1 METLR
6 KNTKH
11 CSVGEYDFDVAI
23 NRQIVLH
30 GFKQFP
36 NLWKVVA
43 RNSKYSGNV
52 DALEDISAFTDL
64 LEANDIIEEVTPKY
78 VAYVLP
84 KMLELA
90 GEKIDLDAFY
100 KYIVDNE
107 VDDEFHYAIFQFAML
122 GFTDDRS
129 EKRAKVK
136 MSLK

>member
-23 NRQIVLH
+23 NRQIVLD

-90 GEKIDLDAFY
+90 GEKIDLDAFH

-107 VDDEFHYAIFQFAML
+107 VDDEFNDAIFQFAML
-122 GFTDDRS
+122 GFTADRS

>member
-23 NRQIVLH
+23 NRQIVLD

-43 RNSKYSGNV
+43 RNSKYSVNV
-52 DALEDISAFTDL
+52 EALEDISAFTDL
-64 LEANDIIEEVTPKY
+64 VEANDIIEEVTPKY

-90 GEKIDLDAFY
+90 GEKVDLDAFY

-107 VDDEFHYAIFQFAML
+107 VDDEFNDAIFQFAML
-122 GFTDDRS
+122 GFTADRS
-129 EKRAKVK
+129 EKKAKVK

>member
-23 NRQIVLH
+23 NRQIVLD

-43 RNSKYSGNV
+43 RNSKYGVNADS
-52 DALEDISAFTDL
+52 LEDISALSDL

-90 GEKIDLDAFY
+90 GEKVDLDAFY

-107 VDDEFHYAIFQFAML
+107 VDDEFNDAIFQFAML
-122 GFTDDRS
+122 GFTADRS
-129 EKRAKVK
+129 EKKAKVK

>member
-23 NRQIVLH
+23 NRQIVLD
-30 GFKQFP
+30 GFKKFP
-36 NLWKVVA
+36 SLWKVVA
-43 RNSKYSGNV
+43 RNSKYSVNV

-90 GEKIDLDAFY
+90 GEKIDLDAFH

-107 VDDEFHYAIFQFAML
+107 VDDEFNDAIFQFAML
-122 GFTDDRS
+122 GFTADRS

>member
-23 NRQIVLH
+23 NRQIVLD

-90 GEKIDLDAFY
+90 GEKIDLDAFH

-107 VDDEFHYAIFQFAML
+107 VDDEFNDAIFQFAML
-122 GFTDDRS
+122 GFTADRS
-129 EKRAKVK
+129 EKKAKVK

>member
-23 NRQIVLH
+23 NRQIVLD

-43 RNSKYSGNV
+43 RNSKYGVNADS
-52 DALEDISAFTDL
+52 LEDISALSDL

-90 GEKIDLDAFY
+90 GEKVDLDAFY
-100 KYIVDNE
+100 KYIVDND
-107 VDDEFHYAIFQFAML
+107 VDDEFNDAIFQFAML
-122 GFTDDRS
+122 GFTADRS
-129 EKRAKVK
+129 EKKAKVK

>member
-23 NRQIVLH
+23 NRQIVLD

-36 NLWKVVA
+36 ILWKVVA
-43 RNSKYSGNV
+43 RNSKYSVNV

-90 GEKIDLDAFY
+90 GEKIDLDAFH

-107 VDDEFHYAIFQFAML
+107 VDDEFNDAIFQFAML
-122 GFTDDRS
+122 GFTADRS

>member
-23 NRQIVLH
+23 NRQIVLD

-36 NLWKVVA
+36 RLWKVVA
-43 RNSKYSGNV
+43 RNSKYGGNV
-52 DALEDISAFTDL
+52 DALEDISALTDL

-90 GEKIDLDAFY
+90 GEKVDLDAFY

-107 VDDEFHYAIFQFAML
+107 VDDEFNDAIFQFAML
-122 GFTDDRS
+122 GFTADRS
-129 EKRAKVK
+129 VKRAKVK

>member
-23 NRQIVLH
+23 NRQIVLD

-36 NLWKVVA
+36 SLWKVVA
-43 RNSKYSGNV
+43 RNSKYAVNA

-90 GEKIDLDAFY
+90 GEKVDLDAFY

-107 VDDEFHYAIFQFAML
+107 VDDEFNDAIFQFAML

>member
-23 NRQIVLH
+23 NRQIVLD

-36 NLWKVVA
+36 ILWKVVA
-43 RNSKYSGNV
+43 RNSKYSVNV

-90 GEKIDLDAFY
+90 GEKVDLDAFH

-107 VDDEFHYAIFQFAML
+107 VDDEFNDAIFQFAML
-122 GFTDDRS
+122 GFTADRS

>member
-23 NRQIVLH
+23 NRQIVLD

-36 NLWKVVA
+36 NLWTVVA

-107 VDDEFHYAIFQFAML
+107 VDDEFNYAIFQFAML

>member
-23 NRQIVLH
+23 NRQIVLD

-36 NLWKVVA
+36 RLWKVVA
-43 RNSKYSGNV
+43 RNSKYSVNV

-90 GEKIDLDAFY
+90 GEKVDLDAFY

-107 VDDEFHYAIFQFAML
+107 VDDEFNDAIFQFAML
-122 GFTDDRS
+122 GFTADRS

>member
-23 NRQIVLH
+23 NRQIVLD

-36 NLWKVVA
+36 SLWKVVV
-43 RNSKYSGNV
+43 RNSKYGGNV

-64 LEANDIIEEVTPKY
+64 MDANDIIEEVTPKY

-90 GEKIDLDAFY
+90 GEKIDLDAFH

-107 VDDEFHYAIFQFAML
+107 VDDEFNDAIFQFAML
-122 GFTDDRS
+122 GFTADRS

>member
-23 NRQIVLH
+23 NRQIVLD

-52 DALEDISAFTDL
+52 DALEAISAFTDL

-107 VDDEFHYAIFQFAML
+107 VDDEFNYAIFQFAML

>member
-23 NRQIVLH
+23 NRQIVLD

-90 GEKIDLDAFY
+90 GEKVDLDAFY

-107 VDDEFHYAIFQFAML
+107 VDDEFNDAIFQFAML

-129 EKRAKVK
+129 EKKAKVK

>member
-23 NRQIVLH
+23 NRQIVLD

-107 VDDEFHYAIFQFAML
+107 VDDEFNYAIFQFAML
-122 GFTDDRS
+122 GFIADRS
-129 EKRAKVK
+129 EKKAKVK

>member
-23 NRQIVLH
+23 NRQIVLD

-36 NLWKVVA
+36 ALWKVVA
-43 RNSKYSGNV
+43 RNSKYGVNV
-52 DALEDISAFTDL
+52 ESLEDISALSDL

-90 GEKIDLDAFY
+90 GENVDLDAFY
-100 KYIVDNE
+100 KYIVDND
-107 VDDEFHYAIFQFAML
+107 VDDEFNDAIFQFAML
-122 GFTDDRS
+122 GFTADRS
-129 EKRAKVK
+129 EKKAKVK

>member
-23 NRQIVLH
+23 NRQIVLD

-43 RNSKYSGNV
+43 RNSKYGVNADS
-52 DALEDISAFTDL
+52 LEDISALSDL

-90 GEKIDLDAFY
+90 GENVDLDAFY

-107 VDDEFHYAIFQFAML
+107 VDDEFNDAIFQFAML
-122 GFTDDRS
+122 GFTADRS
-129 EKRAKVK
+129 EKKAKVK

>member
-23 NRQIVLH
+23 NRQIVLD

-90 GEKIDLDAFY
+90 GEKIDLDAFH
-100 KYIVDNE
+100 KYIVDND
-107 VDDEFHYAIFQFAML
+107 VDDEFNDAIFQFAML
-122 GFTDDRS
+122 GFTADRS

>member
-23 NRQIVLH
+23 NRQIVLD

-36 NLWKVVA
+36 ILWKVVA
-43 RNSKYSGNV
+43 RNSKYSVNA

-90 GEKIDLDAFY
+90 GEKVDLDAFY

-107 VDDEFHYAIFQFAML
+107 VDDEFNDAIFQFAML
-122 GFTDDRS
+122 GFTADRS
-129 EKRAKVK
+129 EKKAKVK

>member
-23 NRQIVLH
+23 NRQIVLD

-43 RNSKYSGNV
+43 RNSKYGVNV
-52 DALEDISAFTDL
+52 ESLEDISAFSDL

-90 GEKIDLDAFY
+90 GENVDLDAFY

-107 VDDEFHYAIFQFAML
+107 VDDEFNDAIFQFAML
-122 GFTDDRS
+122 GFTADRS
-129 EKRAKVK
+129 EKKAKVK

>member
-11 CSVGEYDFDVAI
+11 GSVGEYDFDVAI
-23 NRQIVLH
+23 NRQIVLD

-36 NLWKVVA
+36 ILWKVVA
-43 RNSKYSGNV
+43 RNSKYSVNV

-90 GEKIDLDAFY
+90 GEKIDLDAFH

-107 VDDEFHYAIFQFAML
+107 VDDEFNDAIFQFAML
-122 GFTDDRS
+122 GFTADRS

>member
-23 NRQIVLH
+23 NRQIVLD

-52 DALEDISAFTDL
+52 EALEDISAFTDL
-64 LEANDIIEEVTPKY
+64 VEANDIIEEVTPKY

-90 GEKIDLDAFY
+90 GEKVDLDAFY

-107 VDDEFHYAIFQFAML
+107 VDDEFNDAIFQFAML

-129 EKRAKVK
+129 EKKAKVK

>member
-23 NRQIVLH
+23 NRQIVLD

-36 NLWKVVA
+36 SLWKVVA
-43 RNSKYSGNV
+43 RKYSGNV

-90 GEKIDLDAFY
+90 GEKVDLDAFY

-107 VDDEFHYAIFQFAML
+107 VDDEFNDAIFQFAML

-129 EKRAKVK
+129 EKKAKVK

>member
-23 NRQIVLH
+23 NRQIVLD

-52 DALEDISAFTDL
+52 DALEDISALSDL

-90 GEKIDLDAFY
+90 GEKVDLDAFY

-107 VDDEFHYAIFQFAML
+107 VDDEFNDAIFQFAML

-129 EKRAKVK
+129 EKKAKVK

>member
-1 METLR
+1 MHNKHFTLYTDYIRETRCITNKTNLKQLLGGIYGNFE

-23 NRQIVLH
+23 NRQIVLD

-64 LEANDIIEEVTPKY
+64 VEANDIIEEVTPKY

-84 KMLELA
+84 KCLNSLA
-90 GEKIDLDAFY
+90 KRLT
-100 KYIVDNE
+100 
-107 VDDEFHYAIFQFAML
+107 L
-122 GFTDDRS
+122 TRS
-129 EKRAKVK
+129 I
-136 MSLK
+136 STL

>member
-23 NRQIVLH
+23 NRQIVLD

-36 NLWKVVA
+36 RLWKVVV
-43 RNSKYSGNV
+43 RNSKYGGNV
-52 DALEDISAFTDL
+52 DALEDISALTDL
-64 LEANDIIEEVTPKY
+64 LAANDIIEEVTPKY

-90 GEKIDLDAFY
+90 GEKVDLDAFY

-107 VDDEFHYAIFQFAML
+107 VDDEFNDAIFQFAML
-122 GFTDDRS
+122 GFTADRS

>member
-23 NRQIVLH
+23 NRQIVLD

-36 NLWKVVA
+36 SLWRVVA
-43 RNSKYSGNV
+43 RNSKYGGNV
-52 DALEDISAFTDL
+52 DALEDISALTDL

-90 GEKIDLDAFY
+90 GEN
-100 KYIVDNE
+100 VDNE
-107 VDDEFHYAIFQFAML
+107 VDDEFNGTIFQFAML
-122 GFTDDRS
+122 GFIADRS

-136 MSLK
+136 MSLE

>member
-23 NRQIVLH
+23 NRQIVLD

-43 RNSKYSGNV
+43 RNSKYSGSV
-52 DALEDISAFTDL
+52 EALEDISAFTDL
-64 LEANDIIEEVTPKY
+64 VEANDIIEEVTPKY

-90 GEKIDLDAFY
+90 GEKVDLDAFY

-107 VDDEFHYAIFQFAML
+107 VDDEFNDAIFQFAML
-122 GFTDDRS
+122 GFTADRS
-129 EKRAKVK
+129 EKKAKVK

>member
-23 NRQIVLH
+23 NRQIVLD

-43 RNSKYSGNV
+43 RNSKYGVNAYS
-52 DALEDISAFTDL
+52 LEDISALSDL

-90 GEKIDLDAFY
+90 GEKVDLDAFY

-107 VDDEFHYAIFQFAML
+107 VDDEFNDAIFQFAML
-122 GFTDDRS
+122 GFTADRS
-129 EKRAKVK
+129 EKKAKVK